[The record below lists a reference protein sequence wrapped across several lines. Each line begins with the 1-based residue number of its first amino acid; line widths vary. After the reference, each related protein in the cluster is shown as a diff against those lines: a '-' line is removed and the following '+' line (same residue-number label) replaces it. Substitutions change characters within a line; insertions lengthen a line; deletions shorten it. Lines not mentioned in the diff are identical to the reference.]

1 MVWVEMIINE
11 RRGKEMVSA
20 KKWIWVLL
28 VGVVV
33 AGVMAIQG
41 MGRRREGPQIAIE
54 EDVDPVEIYFYL
66 SEKPLL
72 NKEVRLVTTVIP
84 NRDIGTGS
92 VRLTFPEGITLVEKE
107 GLTWEGEIKKDE
119 FIQLPT
125 KVRLT
130 KVGKWIIEAEVKGKD
145 VLKKGVLTIEVTET
159 DVSLS
164 SEEAEYILNPLPPD
178 KFVFVEVR
186 EENKGQVVIE
196 PSGIMPSPLYWFST
210 TIKVDK
216 INKKLILPVIPIE
229 EAKIKA
235 RLDEAI
241 MIGSYRISFT
251 SSLKIRGQER
261 TLGLSKRLFSPFL
274 PCIIKGYPI
283 PRIHAGRPTEPLH
296 PIPILVAIHKD
307 KLKQIKSIP
316 LYSERQIIE
325 NLSTPVVH
333 WREPIMIIE
342 ITDKGDL
349 RINYR
354 NKKEIIFSGDS
365 WSAED
370 IIIADDGTKVKSKI
384 TVINHGIIDKNE
396 IVIKRRLPLR

>member
-1 MVWVEMIINE
+1 MVWVGMIINE
-11 RRGKEMVSA
+11 GRGKEMGSA
-20 KKWIWVLL
+20 KRWIWVLL

-178 KFVFVEVR
+178 KFVFVELHTYYKDKILR
-186 EENKGQVVIE
+186 GDPFKNGPYYDKNKKKYIGFPMIKPLFNHIEIYSPNFIIHKGSKFEKALLIINTFFRGESIGPGEFGSGGGGSSHRVIE
-196 PSGIMPSPLYWFST
+196 SLPFLIADSWKKRMEQKEFVLTRRNILFTKISREGNVKFKYGEDKQVILKSRDSWGITKEVIEEFKNKEGDRLRVKFT
-210 TIKVDK
+210 TKVTIK
-216 INKKLILPVIPIE
+216 N
-229 EAKIKA
+229 
-235 RLDEAI
+235 
-241 MIGSYRISFT
+241 
-251 SSLKIRGQER
+251 RG
-261 TLGLSKRLFSPFL
+261 
-274 PCIIKGYPI
+274 IIKKVY
-283 PRIHAGRPTEPLH
+283 
-296 PIPILVAIHKD
+296 
-307 KLKQIKSIP
+307 
-316 LYSERQIIE
+316 
-325 NLSTPVVH
+325 
-333 WREPIMIIE
+333 
-342 ITDKGDL
+342 
-349 RINYR
+349 
-354 NKKEIIFSGDS
+354 KEES
-365 WSAED
+365 
-370 IIIADDGTKVKSKI
+370 
-384 TVINHGIIDKNE
+384 
-396 IVIKRRLPLR
+396 